1 MFNLPKYSLSH
12 TKLVYFVLAVMLI
25 GGVIAFDKLAKK
37 EDAPFVIKT
46 AVLMCYY
53 PGATPEE
60 VEMLIAEP
68 IEKEIQTMSDVKKIK
83 SESSFGSC
91 KIQVELADR
100 VKSDETPQKWD
111 ELRRKVLNVTPNL
124 PQGASSI
131 TVSDDFGDVFGIY
144 YAL

>member
-60 VEMLIAEP
+60 
-68 IEKEIQTMSDVKKIK
+68 
-83 SESSFGSC
+83 ESGRASFREGVC
-91 KIQVELADR
+91 DIV
-100 VKSDETPQKWD
+100 
-111 ELRRKVLNVTPNL
+111 
-124 PQGASSI
+124 
-131 TVSDDFGDVFGIY
+131 
-144 YAL
+144 